1 MTANASGIPMSKN
14 ETGFPPD
21 EYRAILLQW
30 WVRIERAQLLQELD
44 LSFNQWKNARGLE
57 KRGALK
63 EYSEMMFRIL
73 SFHQDSILSDPGDEW
88 QKIEI
93 EKNIR
98 IFNEYRKKEYNG
110 VRWESVDF
118 SSRDLSGYFLE
129 SVNFN
134 RVNCQGAD
142 LSGSNSKNSTFNNSV
157 CSNTNFSYAN
167 LRFVHFRESN
177 CERADFTG
185 AECQYTDF
193 YTAVCRKAIFVGAMC
208 EGANFM
214 RTDLLNAKFKEA
226 FCAGGNFYSAHCENT
241 IFTEARCEGA
251 NFRGAYCGTADFTST
266 NCKGSNFSYAD
277 LRSTALNAETDISG
291 CRFYNTK
298 IEGSDIKYAKNS
310 LFDAHGKIKPFP
322 EEEEANA
329 EKNRY
334 KRREK
339 LEVAQM
345 IYNKFTT
352 YFSNCSGYGKEQ
364 MAFALKEG
372 EIAAKL
378 SRYYPQSDSDR

>member
-1 MTANASGIPMSKN
+1 MTANASGITMSKN

-30 WVRIERAQLLQELD
+30 WVRIERAQLLPELD

-57 KRGALK
+57 KREALK
-63 EYSEMMFRIL
+63 NYSEMMFRML
-73 SFHQDSILSDPGDEW
+73 TLHQDNILSDPGNEW
-88 QKIEI
+88 QKLEI
-93 EKNIR
+93 ERNIR
-98 IFNEYRKKEYNG
+98 IFNKFRKNEFNG
-110 VRWESVDF
+110 VRWESLDF
-118 SSRDLSGYFLE
+118 ATRNLSGYFLE

-134 RVNCQGAD
+134 RVNFQGAD
-142 LSGSNSKNSTFNNSV
+142 LSGSNSKNSTLNNTD
-157 CSNTNFSYAN
+157 CSNADFSNAN
-167 LRFVHFRESN
+167 IRFVHFRESN
-177 CERADFTG
+177 CERANFTK

-193 YTAVCRKAIFVGAMC
+193 YTAVCRKVNFSEAMC

-214 RTDLLNAKFKEA
+214 RTDLMNANFKEA
-226 FCAGGNFYSAHCENT
+226 FCEGSNYYSAHCENT
-241 IFTEARCEGA
+241 IFAGARCQGA
-251 NFRGAYCGTADFTST
+251 NFRGAYCGNAEFTDT

-277 LRSTALNAETDISG
+277 LRSTAMNSGTNISG

-298 IEGSDIKYAKNS
+298 IDGSDIKYAKNS
-310 LFDAHGKIKPFP
+310 LFDNHDKIKPFP
-322 EEEEANA
+322 EEVEANA

-345 IYNKFTT
+345 IYNKFTS

-378 SRYYPQSDSDR
+378 SRYYPKSDSD